1 MALVHGRIYLAVA
14 AWLLGASAATGGSLV
29 AVSLL
34 GQSLA
39 APPTQQLTV
48 AAVNRAL
55 ANASNEPA
63 TTAAPTPT
71 ARPSPS
77 PSHRATAAASPSA
90 VTTSPSAVAAA
101 PAATSAT
108 PAPTTGTLLTSA
120 GGSVVA
126 TCESSG
132 AYLISWSPQQGYL
145 AEDVVRGPAPQAK
158 VTFLAG
164 QSGVRMSVS
173 CNASVPSATITTVS
187 GDDGGSGE

>member
-14 AWLLGASAATGGSLV
+14 AWLLGAGAATGGSLV

-55 ANASNEPA
+55 ASDSKQP
-63 TTAAPTPT
+63 TAAPTTGSSRGPGHGKT
-71 ARPSPS
+71 
-77 PSHRATAAASPSA
+77 RATAAASPSA
-90 VTTSPSAVAAA
+90 SAPSTAPASPSAAPGAAA
-101 PAATSAT
+101 G
-108 PAPTTGTLLTSA
+108 GTLLTSS

-126 TCESSG
+126 ACGSSG
-132 AYLISWSPQQGYL
+132 VYLLSWSPQQGYL
-145 AEDVVRGPAPQAK
+145 AEDVIRGPAPLAR

-164 QSGVRMSVS
+164 QSGVSMSVS
-173 CNASVPSATITTVS
+173 CNASTPSATITTARS
-187 GDDGGSGE
+187 DDGGSGE

>member
-55 ANASNEPA
+55 ASDSKGPA
-63 TTAAPTPT
+63 ATPTPGSSRGPGHGK
-71 ARPSPS
+71 AR
-77 PSHRATAAASPSA
+77 AAASPSA
-90 VTTSPSAVAAA
+90 SAATPSAA
-101 PAATSAT
+101 PAFPSPSAT
-108 PAPTTGTLLTSA
+108 PAATAGTLLTSS

-126 TCESSG
+126 ACGSSG

-145 AEDVVRGPAPQAK
+145 AEDVVRGPAPLAR
-158 VTFLAG
+158 VSFLAG
-164 QSGVRMSVS
+164 QSGVTMSVS
-173 CNASVPSATITTVS
+173 CTASTPSAAITTLR

>member
-1 MALVHGRIYLAVA
+1 MARVHGRIYLAVA

-55 ANASNEPA
+55 ASDSKQPA
-63 TTAAPTPT
+63 AAPTAGPSRSPGHGKT
-71 ARPSPS
+71 RAR
-77 PSHRATAAASPSA
+77 AAASPSTA
-90 VTTSPSAVAAA
+90 PASPSAAPGAAA
-101 PAATSAT
+101 G
-108 PAPTTGTLLTSA
+108 GTLLTSS

-126 TCESSG
+126 ACGSSG

-145 AEDVVRGPAPQAK
+145 AEDVIRGPAPLAR

-164 QSGVRMSVS
+164 PSGVTMSVS
-173 CNASVPSATITTVS
+173 CNASTPLAVITTVR
-187 GDDGGSGE
+187 GDDGRSGD